1 MIIWYSGNLSLSEVE
16 RYESINPVVL
26 AGVDAAS
33 NVLYRV
39 RINEIRDHV
48 YRLYSGDP
56 GKTLNEVLYGGDT
69 DWRFAEG
76 YREDGT
82 ARTLFNAAVGPRYG
96 QEDGGVRAFA
106 ADADGWLY
114 CAMDRA
120 PSNGGQGTY
129 ALAEGVTRSEFLAA
143 WEAYLGGAGLD
154 SLAEVVEAGYYEY
167 FVDFVNLYRQN
178 GDRITTPVLHE
189 RPARATAVDASGCFY
204 LAGEPD
210 GDDYFL
216 KKYNKDFTLEWAA
229 TLDGWWTLEPYY
241 THVWIPLVGWH
252 TLYRVHCHEFHL
264 LVDANENVY
273 VTGTALLRSYSSL
286 QYYGE
291 TLTTVGT
298 FLRKYNSSGVLQWER
313 RFALPYYHL
322 ILSNPVTDGT
332 LIYVAQAN
340 LSPTAYYHYSTSYF
354 IDTTE
359 YFFNPGHSY
368 IDISIWDEDGD
379 LVDALASP
387 EDAAINALYPGAAAL
402 HCGIRRLVYDDGSL
416 YATCPVVS
424 SYPIAYQFDTTTF
437 AVSTPTPDALIY
449 QNSSAVKLGRMAATT
464 PFFVMDT
471 AHNKYLAGLVN
482 AVSLYYLAAYDDAG
496 DPLWNTSEPN
506 ISYAARFRSVAL
518 VESTHLP
525 ALALP
530 IYLGPVSFIGDQ
542 YLEMPGLA
550 FPIALAIPTWIREYV
565 GIQPLPDVYRLYLD
579 GTPALEIKP
588 NALTLRRTLY
598 GQQLT
603 AIGCALSVA
612 DLEAITERIG
622 NTLSLYRGVRF
633 MDGIEQLE
641 PMMEVALET
650 VRGDQGSNAFSC
662 SVEGR
667 TEETTTGAGTRAL
680 RGISYRN
687 SSGGQRRLR
696 CAVDP
701 YLRPG
706 DTATWGGSE
715 FLIVREITLSISP
728 NNAVMEITE

>member
-1 MIIWYSGNLSLSEVE
+1 MIIWYSGNLSLSEVD
-16 RYESINPVVL
+16 RYETINPVIL

-106 ADADGWLY
+106 ADTDGWLY

-120 PSNGGQGTY
+120 HSSTR
-129 ALAEGVTRSEFLAA
+129 ALKEGVTPSDFLVA
-143 WEAYLGGAGLD
+143 WEALLGGAPIDLYED
-154 SLAEVVEAGYYEY
+154 YLESGYYEY
-167 FVDFVNLYRQN
+167 FVDFFSIYRQN

-189 RPARATAVDASGCFY
+189 RPVRAASVDASGCFY

-216 KKYNKDFTLEWAA
+216 KKYNKDFSLEWAA

-241 THVWIPLVGWH
+241 TYVWIPYVGWH

-264 LVDANENVY
+264 LVDGDENVY

-286 QYYGE
+286 QYYSE
-291 TLTTVGT
+291 TITTVGT

-313 RFALPYYHL
+313 RFALPYYYL

-340 LSPTAYYHYSTSYF
+340 LSPTVYYHYSTSYF
-354 IDTTE
+354 IEDTE
-359 YFFNPGHSY
+359 YFFNAEHSY
-368 IDISIWDEDGD
+368 IDVSIWDADGD
-379 LVDALASP
+379 LVDAFASP
-387 EDAAINALYPGAAAL
+387 EDTVINAEYPGAAAL

-437 AVSTPTPDALIY
+437 AVSTPTPDTLIY
-449 QNSSAVKLGRMAATT
+449 KNSSAVKLGRMAAST
-464 PFFVMDT
+464 PFLVMDT
-471 AHNKYLAGLVN
+471 AHNKYLAGLVDT
-482 AVSLYYLAAYDDAG
+482 VSLYYLAAYDDAG
-496 DPLWNTSEPN
+496 DPLWSAVEPN
-506 ISYAARFRSVAL
+506 ISGSAHFRWMTL
-518 VESTHLP
+518 VEATNLP

-530 IYLGPVSFIGDQ
+530 VSLGTVSFIGDQ

-550 FPIALAIPTWIREYV
+550 FPISLAIPDWRREYV
-565 GIQPLPDVYRLYLD
+565 GAPLPDVYRLFLD

-588 NALTLRRTLY
+588 SSLTIRRTLY
-598 GQQLT
+598 GWQLT
-603 AIGCALSVA
+603 AVGCVLSVD
-612 DLEAITERIG
+612 DLTAITDRIG
-622 NTLSLYRGVRF
+622 NTLTLYRGVRF
-633 MDGIEQLE
+633 SNGIEQLE
-641 PMMEVALET
+641 TMMEVDLET
-650 VRGDQGSNAFSC
+650 VRGDQGPRSFSC
-662 SVEGR
+662 TVDGR
-667 TEETTTGAGTRAL
+667 TETAITGTGTRAL

-687 SSGGQRRLR
+687 ISGNQRRLR
-696 CAVDP
+696 CAIDP

-706 DTATWGGSE
+706 DTATWGSDS
-715 FLIVREITLSISP
+715 LTVREITISISP
-728 NNAVMEITE
+728 VNGIMEITE